1 MTWFLIGIAL
11 GFTIRVY
18 MSPPHKSEKEK
29 FEDKWNWTGF
39 GGG

>member
-1 MTWFLIGIAL
+1 MTWFLIGIVT
-11 GFTIRVY
+11 GFAIRVALA
-18 MSPPHKSEKEK
+18 PPYQSEKEK